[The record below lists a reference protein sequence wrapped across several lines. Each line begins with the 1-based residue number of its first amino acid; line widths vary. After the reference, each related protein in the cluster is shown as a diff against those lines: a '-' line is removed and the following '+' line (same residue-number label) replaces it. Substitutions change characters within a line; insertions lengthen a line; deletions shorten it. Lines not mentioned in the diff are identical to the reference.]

1 MEKRCHLLLCG
12 LLLTVSLFC
21 FGNSAAASVGITDD
35 AKLTSPEFWISAT
48 KDADKVVLSG
58 EQVKT
63 FNLEIASKSP
73 SIQDLSI
80 LPDTNDGEV
89 IRKQASDVSV
99 LNSKLY
105 RGGILF
111 SDKEREDLKKELN
124 LSALC
129 GVCSVRYG
137 IAVRRTNLRTLPM
150 AEGLF
155 DTANDVFFDN
165 LQETA
170 VDPSEPL
177 VILHKSE
184 SGKFFY
190 VQIYNARGW
199 IAASDVAVTD
209 RAKWLEYVH
218 PEKFLTVTARN
229 FFLPSAGENI
239 LYQMGSRLLI
249 KEKYMNAFIV
259 LIPRCRPDGTLL
271 EEKQFI
277 FANNENVHEGFL
289 PYTRANLIRQ
299 VFKFYGAP
307 YGWGGL
313 LESEDCSGFVNDV
326 YRVFGIFLPRNSG
339 QQAKTAGRTTPF
351 EGLSNP
357 QRYTLISE
365 NACAGDVLCMKGHVM
380 IYLGQSDGIHYAI
393 HSLGSHTLHFADG
406 SKEKQRIMRV
416 VVSDLSLKTWA
427 GLEHI
432 DAFTNF
438 ISYR

>member
-1 MEKRCHLLLCG
+1 MFCG
-12 LLLTVSLFC
+12 LLLIVSLFC
-21 FGNSAAASVGITDD
+21 FGNSAAASVGITED
-35 AKLTSPEFWISAT
+35 AKLTSPEFWISVT
-48 KDADKVVLSG
+48 KDADKVVLTD
-58 EQVKT
+58 EQVKA
-63 FNLEIASKSP
+63 FNLEIAGKSP

-89 IRKQASDVSV
+89 IIKQVSDVSV

-105 RGGILF
+105 RGGIIF
-111 SDKEREDLKKELN
+111 TDEEKENLKKELN
-124 LSALC
+124 LSALS

-155 DTANDVFFDN
+155 DTADDIFFDN

-177 VILHKSE
+177 LILHTSE
-184 SGKFFY
+184 SGEFFY
-190 VQIYNARGW
+190 VQIYNYRGW
-199 IAASDVAVTD
+199 IAASDVAVAD

-218 PEKFLTVTARN
+218 PDKFLTVTARN
-229 FFLPSAGENI
+229 FFVPLDGEDI

-249 KEKYMNAFIV
+249 KQKYINAFIV
-259 LIPRCRPDGTLL
+259 LIPLCRTDGTLL

-326 YRVFGIFLPRNSG
+326 YRVFGIFLPRNTG
-339 QQAKTAGRTTPF
+339 QQAKTAGRITSF
-351 EGLSNP
+351 EGLNTS

-365 NACAGDVLCMKGHVM
+365 NVSAGDVLFMKGHVV
-380 IYLGQSDGIHYAI
+380 IYLGQCDGIHYAI

-406 SKEKQRIMRV
+406 SKEKQRIMRI

>member
-1 MEKRCHLLLCG
+1 MFCG
-12 LLLTVSLFC
+12 LLLIVSLFC
-21 FGNSAAASVGITDD
+21 FGNSAAASVGITED
-35 AKLTSPEFWISAT
+35 AKLTSPEFWISVT
-48 KDADKVVLSG
+48 KDADKVVLTG
-58 EQVKT
+58 EQIKA
-63 FNLEIASKSP
+63 FNMEIAAKSP
-73 SIQDLSI
+73 SIQDLQVFPGTI
-80 LPDTNDGEV
+80 DGEV
-89 IRKQASDVSV
+89 VRKQASDVSV

-105 RGGILF
+105 HGGILF
-111 SDKEREDLKKELN
+111 TDEEKEKLKKELN
-124 LSALC
+124 LSALS

-137 IAVRRTNLRTLPM
+137 VAVRRTNLRTLPM

-155 DTANDVFFDN
+155 DTADDVFFDN

-177 VILHKSE
+177 VILHTSE

-199 IAASDVAVTD
+199 IAVSDVAVAD

-218 PEKFLTVTARN
+218 PDKFLSVTARN
-229 FFLPSAGENI
+229 FFLPSDGEDI

-249 KEKYMNAFIV
+249 KEKYVNAFIV
-259 LIPRCRPDGTLL
+259 LIPSCRPDGNLL

-339 QQAKTAGRTTPF
+339 QQAKTAGRITPF
-351 EGLSNP
+351 DGLSST

-365 NACAGDVLCMKGHVM
+365 NACAGDVLCMKGHVL
-380 IYLGQSDGIHYAI
+380 IYLGQSEGIYYAI

-406 SKEKQRIMRV
+406 SKEKQRIMRI